1 MINVEP
7 VDSISGKNLLK
18 YLLLKKGKKFF
29 WFDKL
34 KFINIYSFKEY
45 IKN

>member
-1 MINVEP
+1 MLNPWIRYLV
-7 VDSISGKNLLK
+7 KKLK
-18 YLLLKKGKKFF
+18 YLLLEKRKKFF